1 MPHILIAGKLHPA
14 GLALLDATEGVT
26 YTHVEEIS
34 EASYQDHLE
43 QADGMVIRTQ
53 PMTAASVA
61 KAARQRQRNRPI
73 HIVAGSREA
82 ANLYMRPALAW
93 LQADGVA
100 NVPKSHSDATIEAAE
115 ECPGECIFIEVE

>member
-14 GLALLDATEGVT
+14 GLALLDATAGVT

-43 QADGMVIRTQ
+43 QADAMVIRTQ

-61 KAARQRQRNRPI
+61 KAVRVQVVSRHGVGFDAVDVGELFTPGPNQAP
-73 HIVAGSREA
+73 GS
-82 ANLYMRPALAW
+82 PAV
-93 LQADGVA
+93 Q
-100 NVPKSHSDATIEAAE
+100 
-115 ECPGECIFIEVE
+115 